1 MGKVREGKIKVASID
16 IGTNTFRCLIAEASL
31 NGIKPLQIY
40 REIVRLGKG
49 LHDSGKLQGEPV
61 KRALRVLEAFSMRIR
76 EAGVDHAAAVATS
89 AVREGDSSG
98 NFMDEAESLLGFP
111 VEVITG
117 DNEARLT
124 ALGVQG
130 GIGPV
135 ENGIVVDIG
144 GGSTEIVRLK
154 NGSVVWT
161 RSLDA
166 GVVHLTEKYLQTDPP
181 TEAEIQRLNQY
192 VSVLIQGMT
201 EGGGTFVGTAGT
213 PTTLAALDLG
223 IDEYDPTLVNGH
235 VLTFSRLDELAGI
248 LLGMR
253 SKRRLDLPGMEK
265 GREDLIVAG
274 ILMLLQFMDYWVYK
288 ELQVSDWGLLE
299 GVAIDLAN
307 RATTVS

>member
-1 MGKVREGKIKVASID
+1 M
-16 IGTNTFRCLIAEASL
+16 SL
-31 NGIKPLQIY
+31 SGIKPLRIY
-40 REIVRLGKG
+40 REIVRLGEG
-49 LHDSGKLQGEPV
+49 LRDSGQLQGEPV
-61 KRALRVLEAFSMRIR
+61 QRALRVLEAFSTRIR
-76 EAGVDHAAAVATS
+76 EAGVDRAAAVATS

-98 NFMDEAESLLGFP
+98 NFMEEAESLLGFP

-117 DNEARLT
+117 DSEARLT
-124 ALGVQG
+124 TLGVQG

-135 ENGIVVDIG
+135 EDGIVVDIG

-154 NGSVVWT
+154 SGSVVWT

-181 TEAEIQRLNQY
+181 TEAEIKRFNQI
-192 VSVLIQGMT
+192 VAALIHGMT
-201 EGGGTFVGTAGT
+201 EGGGNFVGTAGT

-253 SKRRLDLPGMEK
+253 SKSRLDLPGMEK

-274 ILMLLQFMDYWVYK
+274 ILMLLQFMKYWSYK
-288 ELQVSDWGLLE
+288 ELLVSDWGLLE
-299 GVAIDLAN
+299 GVAMDLAD
-307 RATTVS
+307 RAVAK